1 MVRPTQGISEAEL
14 IICEA
19 MKPAEIKQKEKGKIK
34 KKKCNFVK
42 I

>member
-19 MKPAEIKQKEKGKIK
+19 MKPAEIKQKEKEKIK
-34 KKKCNFVK
+34 KKKHNFVM